1 MNNLKQLQKIANS
14 VIAIQTEGKYCVD
27 FTNIDLIIKTDFG
40 NIEYRRDNKII
51 LSPKGQKETFNLI
64 ELNNKKKLLFA

>member
-14 VIAIQTEGKYCVD
+14 VVALQTEGKCVD
-27 FTNIDLIIKTDFG
+27 FTQTDLIIKTDFG
-40 NIEYRRDNKII
+40 NITYQRDNKIL